1 MCFTLLRFILL
12 PLTLTFSLM
21 EIESKLH
28 AVDWIILAITLIFI
42 VAYGTYTTRKHAS
55 VADYIKGGNDSRWW
69 TIGLSVMATQAS
81 AITFL
86 STPGQAFHS
95 GMGFV
100 QFYFGLPIAMI
111 IICVVFIPIYHKLKV
126 YTAYEFLE
134 GRFDLKTRSLA
145 AILFLIQRG
154 LAAGITIFAPAIILS
169 AVLGWDLLTLNII
182 IGFLVIVYTVSGG
195 TKAVNV
201 TQKQQMIIIFI
212 GMVISFCIIMNQLPA
227 DITFSKALD
236 IAGASGKMKVLDF
249 STDLSNR
256 YTIWTGILGGTFL
269 MLSYFGTDQSQVQRY
284 LSGKSVRE
292 SQLGLI
298 FNGLLKVPMQFFIL
312 LIGVMVF
319 VFYQFNPS
327 PLNFNPGVN
336 DEVLKSKY
344 SSEYQQLEAAHAE
357 IENTKKLLFSNGFQE
372 EEQQQ
377 VLELNQR
384 DFLLKEKSKLI
395 IDKIDEENTLDK
407 IESNDKDYVFI
418 YFILNNLPRG
428 LIGLLLAVI
437 LSAAM
442 SSTASEL
449 NALASTTAMDLYKRN
464 VRGEKSDAHYVKA
477 SKWFT
482 LAWGVVA
489 ISVACVANLFENLI
503 ELVNIIGSIF
513 YGNVLG
519 IFLLAFF
526 FKKVNG
532 NAVFKAAL
540 ITQVLIC
547 FIFYFGIYNL
557 ESQGLDPIVSYL
569 WLNFIGC
576 ILVSFFSLLF
586 VFKSMNHQSKSVL
599 IVTSLA
605 ILKSAYDIVYQDSL
619 NLTHVFTLIFLFFFL
634 GFFNIDKKA
643 INEKR

>member
-1 MCFTLLRFILL
+1 
-12 PLTLTFSLM
+12 M

-28 AVDWIILAITLIFI
+28 AVDWIILSVTLLFI
-42 VAYGTYTTRKHAS
+42 VVYGTYVTRKNRN
-55 VADYIKGGNDSRWW
+55 VTDYIKGGNDSKWW

-182 IGFLVIVYTVSGG
+182 IGFLVIIYTVSGG

-212 GMVISFCIIMNQLPA
+212 GMVIAFYMIMSQLPA

-249 STDLSNR
+249 SFDLSNR
-256 YTIWTGILGGTFL
+256 YTVWTGILGGTFL

-319 VFYQFNPS
+319 VFYQFNSS
-327 PLNFNPGVN
+327 PLNFNPGAN
-336 DEVLKSKY
+336 EEVLKSKY
-344 SSEYQQLEAAHAE
+344 VAEYQQLEAAHIQ
-357 IENTKKLLFSNGFQE
+357 IENTKKALFADGFQE
-372 EEQQQ
+372 EEKQQI
-377 VLELNQR
+377 LELNER
-384 DFLLKEKSKLI
+384 DLVLKAKSKII
-395 IDKIDEENTLDK
+395 IDKVDEENTLDK

-418 YFILNNLPRG
+418 HFILNNLPRG
-428 LIGLLLAVI
+428 IIGLLLAVI

-449 NALASTTAMDLYKRN
+449 NALASTTAIDLYKRN
-464 VRGEKSDAHYVKA
+464 VREEKSDVHYVKA

-482 LAWGVVA
+482 LVWGIIA
-489 ISVACVANLFENLI
+489 ISVACVANLFDNLI
-503 ELVNIIGSIF
+503 QLVNIIGSIF

-526 FKKVNG
+526 IKFVKG
-532 NAVFKAAL
+532 NAVFVAAL
-540 ITQVLIC
+540 ITQALI
-547 FIFYFGIYNL
+547 IGVYI
-557 ESQGLDPIVSYL
+557 LDWLPYL
-569 WLNFIGC
+569 WLNLLGC
-576 ILVSFFSLLF
+576 TLVMGIAIIIQF
-586 VFKSMNHQSKSVL
+586 L
-599 IVTSLA
+599 ITTKKGM
-605 ILKSAYDIVYQDSL
+605 LK
-619 NLTHVFTLIFLFFFL
+619 T
-634 GFFNIDKKA
+634 
-643 INEKR
+643 